1 MPLNEFKLVE
11 ETYKINKDFIKSYNY
26 DSDEGFFHE
35 VDFQNLANLHNLY
48 SDLLFL
54 LHRMK
59 TRSKFAI

>member
-11 ETYKINKDFIKSYNY
+11 ETYKINKDFIKSYNN

-35 VDFQNLANLHNLY
+35 VDIQYPANLHNLY

-54 LHRMK
+54 LERMK